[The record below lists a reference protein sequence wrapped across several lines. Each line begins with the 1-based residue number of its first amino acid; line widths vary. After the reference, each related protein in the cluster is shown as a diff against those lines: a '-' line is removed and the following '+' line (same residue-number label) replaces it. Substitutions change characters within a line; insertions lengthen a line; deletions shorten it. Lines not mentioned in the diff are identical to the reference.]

1 MQNISDIRRRIRSI
15 EQTRQ
20 ITRAMYMLSS
30 AQMKKAMTR
39 YENNH
44 VFFDR
49 IRATMKDI
57 LTHSPHIEHP
67 YITPR
72 EGNRVAYVVIA
83 GDKGMAGG
91 YNHNVLQFA
100 LEQMK
105 DKQPYV
111 LTVGSLA
118 CSYFTARGYKVD
130 MNFVAAAQNP
140 ALYEC
145 RQVAEVL
152 IGLFDDN
159 LIDEVYVC
167 YTRYLSSMRQV
178 PAMIKLLPL
187 EIRDFDDV
195 QVEYEYQG
203 DMIYEPSP
211 SRLFATLVPQY
222 VIGEL
227 YGVLVQ
233 SAASEHCARMTAMD
247 SATRNADEMLAKL
260 KQQYSTARQFAITR
274 EISEVVGTAEA
285 LVGER
290 RN

>member
-118 CSYFTARGYKVD
+118 CSYFTARCYKVD
-130 MNFVAAAQNP
+130 KNFVAAAQNP
-140 ALYEC
+140 ALYE
-145 RQVAEVL
+145 
-152 IGLFDDN
+152 
-159 LIDEVYVC
+159 
-167 YTRYLSSMRQV
+167 
-178 PAMIKLLPL
+178 
-187 EIRDFDDV
+187 
-195 QVEYEYQG
+195 
-203 DMIYEPSP
+203 
-211 SRLFATLVPQY
+211 
-222 VIGEL
+222 
-227 YGVLVQ
+227 
-233 SAASEHCARMTAMD
+233 
-247 SATRNADEMLAKL
+247 
-260 KQQYSTARQFAITR
+260 
-274 EISEVVGTAEA
+274 
-285 LVGER
+285 
-290 RN
+290 